1 MLIPLSWLKEYVD
14 LNLPTNQLAERLTLA
29 GLEVE
34 AIENSADWW
43 DPQLIIVGQIAAV
56 KAHPNAD
63 RLVLV
68 DIDYGATQTEQVVTG
83 APNLFQY
90 KEQQHLPILKV
101 AFARAGAIL
110 IDAYSDEQPRP
121 KKKLKPSK
129 IRGIPSNGMV
139 CSERE
144 LGLSEE
150 HAGILILPE
159 DAPIGIPLRDY
170 LGDEV
175 LVLSLTVD
183 MARCLS
189 IIGVAREVAALTTAT
204 LHLPSDDLPSHI
216 GNLGTPLAGVL
227 HTNTQNV
234 GTQNTGALYTGVLN
248 VDAQNADAQN
258 MGILNAGAQ
267 QTDVPGQAQDYVTI
281 EIEDPDLCNRY
292 TAMLVR
298 DVQIGESP
306 KWMQDRLLKAGMRPI
321 SNVVDITNYVMLEWG
336 QPLHA
341 FDYDLLVERAAK
353 TGVSK
358 PTIIVRRA
366 KPGEKMTTLDGVDR
380 EFDDSMLLITD
391 MLGPIAI
398 GGVMGGAETEVHEG
412 TRNVLLEAA
421 TFDGI
426 NNRRTSQKLKL
437 HSEAS
442 QRFTRGV
449 PATLNSIGNRRA
461 ADLMHDYASGRIV
474 PGMLDTYP
482 VPQSERVVYTTR
494 SDMHRILG
502 MDVTLSEIASGLQR
516 LDFVTEEVSTLP
528 ALPKELGNATFG
540 LRVKS
545 GEPLLRCIAPWH
557 RLDIQIPADLTE
569 EVARIIGYEHIDIT
583 LMDDELPP
591 QRRNHKLETEENIRD
606 ILVGCGLQETIS
618 YSLTTV
624 ENHDRVMRVPLGSG
638 DEHVPFIKLLNPL
651 STRRNV
657 MRRDMLVSALENLA
671 YNYRYTQRYPIFEIG
686 RVYLPE
692 HGDGVRPQEDT
703 RLSILLTGPRR
714 PSSLYPDSA
723 GAENFDFFD
732 LKGIIETMLQRL
744 GFTDSDIEYVPEHNP
759 AYTSTCAWI
768 KLQGGSLG
776 IMGEV
781 DPQVLHNFD
790 LPAEVRVYTAQMHI
804 NPLIKP
810 GWQLQPMTP
819 ISNYQP
825 VVEDLAFV
833 VAEEVPA
840 AQVLDAIR
848 KGGGS
853 LLTKVELFDIY
864 RGPQIPPGHKS
875 LAYNLTYESTEKPLI
890 EKQIVDIRNR
900 IIRRVAESTNAKL
913 RE

>member
-1 MLIPLSWLKEYVD
+1 MLVPLSWLKEYVD
-14 LNLPTNQLAERLTLA
+14 LNLPTKQLAERLTLA

-34 AIENSADWW
+34 GIESAADWW
-43 DPQLIIVGQIAAV
+43 DPELIVVGQIVAV
-56 KAHPNAD
+56 KSHPNAD

-68 DIDYGATQTEQVVTG
+68 DVDFGGSQPEQVVTG

-90 KEQQHLPILKV
+90 KDRQNLPVLKV
-101 AFARAGAIL
+101 AFAHAGAVL
-110 IDAYSDEQPRP
+110 IDAYSDEHPRP
-121 KKKLKPSK
+121 KKKLKSSK

-150 HAGILILPE
+150 HEGILILPE
-159 DAPIGIPLRDY
+159 DAPVGMPLRDY

-189 IIGVAREVAALTTAT
+189 MIGVAREVAALTNAA
-204 LHLPSDDLPSHI
+204 LRLPPDEPSSSN
-216 GNLGTPLAGVL
+216 GS
-227 HTNTQNV
+227 
-234 GTQNTGALYTGVLN
+234 GAS
-248 VDAQNADAQN
+248 
-258 MGILNAGAQ
+258 
-267 QTDVPGQAQDYVTI
+267 DYVAV
-281 EIEDPDLCNRY
+281 EIDDPDLCNRY
-292 TAMLVR
+292 IGMMIKDVR
-298 DVQIGESP
+298 TGESP
-306 KWMQDRLLKAGMRPI
+306 AWMQDRLLKAGMRPI

-341 FDYDLLVERAAK
+341 FDYDLLVKRAERA
-353 TGVSK
+353 GSSK

-366 KPGEKMTTLDGVDR
+366 KPGEKMTTLDEVER
-380 EFDDSMLLITD
+380 ELDESMLLITD
-391 MLGPIAI
+391 TLGPIAI
-398 GGVMGGAETEVHEG
+398 AGVMGGADTEVYEG

-449 PATLNSIGNRRA
+449 PATLNAIAARRA
-461 ADLMHDYASGRIV
+461 ANLMRDYAGGRII
-474 PGMLDTYP
+474 PGMVDNYP
-482 VPQSERVVYTTR
+482 VPQAERVVYTTE
-494 SDMHRILG
+494 SDVRRLLG
-502 MDVTLSEIASGLQR
+502 MDVPLPDIAAGLQR
-516 LDFVTEEVSTLP
+516 LDITSERCENLP
-528 ALPKELGNATFG
+528 APRAELGNGAFG
-540 LRVKS
+540 LHIEQ
-545 GEPLLRCIAPWH
+545 GELLLRCVAPWH
-557 RLDIQIPADLTE
+557 RLDIQVPADLAE
-569 EVARIIGYEHIDIT
+569 EVARIIGYEKIGLT
-583 LMDDELPP
+583 LMDDVLPP
-591 QRRNHKLETEENIRD
+591 QRRNLALETEEQIRD
-606 ILVGCGLQETIS
+606 ILVGCGLQEIIS

-638 DEHVPFIKLLNPL
+638 EEHVPFIKLLNPL

-657 MRRDMLVSALENLA
+657 MRRDMLVSSLENLA
-671 YNYRYTQRYPIFEIG
+671 YNYRYTQRYAVFEIG
-686 RVYLPE
+686 RVYWPE
-692 HGDGVRPQEDT
+692 NGDGVRPQEDP
-703 RLSILLTGPRR
+703 RLCILLTGPRR
-714 PSSLYPDSA
+714 LSSIYPDPA
-723 GAENFDFFD
+723 GAEHFDFFD
-732 LKGIIETMLQRL
+732 LKGIIETLLQRL
-744 GFTDSDIEYVPEHNP
+744 GFTGRDVEYVPERNP
-759 AYTSTCAWI
+759 AYTATCAWI

-781 DPQVLHNFD
+781 DPQVLLNFEI
-790 LPAEVRVYTAQMHI
+790 PPEVRVYASQMHI

-810 GWQLQPMTP
+810 SWQLQPVAP

-833 VAEEVPA
+833 VSEEISA
-840 AQVLDAIR
+840 AQLLEAIR

-864 RGPQIPPGHKS
+864 TGPQIPPGHKS
-875 LAYNLTYESTEKPLI
+875 LAYNLTYESLEKPLT
-890 EKQIVDIRNR
+890 ENQVVEIRNR
-900 IIRRVAESTNAKL
+900 IIRRVEESVGGKL

>member
-34 AIENSADWW
+34 EIENSADWW
-43 DPQLIIVGQIAAV
+43 DPELIIIGQITAV

-68 DIDYGATQTEQVVTG
+68 DIDYGASQTEQVVTG

-90 KEQQHLPILKV
+90 KDQQHLPVLKV
-101 AFARAGAIL
+101 AFARVGAIL

-150 HAGILILPE
+150 HEGILIIPK
-159 DAPIGIPLRDY
+159 DAPIGTPLRDY

-175 LVLSLTVD
+175 LVLGLTVD

-189 IIGVAREVAALTTAT
+189 MIGVAREVSALTNAT
-204 LHLPSDDLPSHI
+204 LHLPPDDLPSSN
-216 GNLGTPLAGVL
+216 GNVGTPLVGVL
-227 HTNTQNV
+227 DA
-234 GTQNTGALYTGVLN
+234 GALYIG
-248 VDAQNADAQN
+248 D
-258 MGILNAGAQ
+258 
-267 QTDVPGQAQDYVTI
+267 PGQAKDYVTV

-292 TAMLVR
+292 TAMLIR

-341 FDYDLLVERAAK
+341 FDYDLLVERAKKA
-353 TGVSK
+353 GSSK

-366 KPGEKMTTLDGVDR
+366 KQGEKMTTLDGVDR
-380 EFDDSMLLITD
+380 EYDDSMLLITD
-391 MLGPIAI
+391 MLGPVAI
-398 GGVMGGAETEVHEG
+398 GGVMGGAETEVYDG

-449 PATLNSIGNRRA
+449 PATLNPIANRRA
-461 ADLMHDYASGRIV
+461 ANLMHDYASGRIV
-474 PGMLDTYP
+474 PGMVDNYP
-482 VPQSERVVYTTR
+482 VPQAERVVYTTK

-502 MDVTLSEIASGLQR
+502 MNVTLPEIAAGLHR
-516 LDFVTEEVSTLP
+516 LDFVTEPIAVLP
-528 ALPKELGNATFG
+528 ALPDELGSAAFG
-540 LRVKS
+540 LRIQT

-557 RLDIQIPADLTE
+557 RLDIQVPADLTE
-569 EVARIIGYEHIDIT
+569 ELARIIGYEHIDTT
-583 LMDDELPP
+583 LMDDVLPT

-624 ENHDRVMRVPLGSG
+624 ENHDKFNRGKSAAELNI
-638 DEHVPFIKLLNPL
+638 PFVTLLNPL
-651 STRRNV
+651 SVKRNV
-657 MRRDMLVSALENLA
+657 MRRSMQVSALENLA
-671 YNYRYTQRYPIFEIG
+671 YNYRYTQRYAVFEIG
-686 RVYLPE
+686 RVYRPE
-692 HGDGVRPQEDT
+692 NGDGVRPQEDS
-703 RLSILLTGPRR
+703 RLCILLTGPRR
-714 PSSLYPDSA
+714 PSSLFSDPA

-732 LKGIIETMLQRL
+732 LKGIIDTMLQRL
-744 GFTDSDIEYVPEHNP
+744 GFAESDTEYIAVRDNP
-759 AYTSTCAWI
+759 TYTGTCATL
-768 KLQGGSLG
+768 KLQGASLG
-776 IMGEV
+776 IIGEI
-781 DPQVLHNFD
+781 DPQVLLNFEI
-790 LPAEVRVYTAQMHI
+790 PTGSRVYAAEMHLK
-804 NPLIKP
+804 PLIKP
-810 GWQLQPMTP
+810 SWQLQPMTP

-833 VAEEVPA
+833 VTEEIPA

-875 LAYNLTYESTEKPLI
+875 LAYNLTYESTEKPLT

-900 IIRRVAESTNAKL
+900 IIRRVAESVNGKL

>member
-1 MLIPLSWLKEYVD
+1 MLVPISWLKEYVD
-14 LNLPTNQLAERLTLA
+14 LNLPIQQLAERLTLA

-34 AIENSADWW
+34 GIENVGDWW
-43 DPQLIIVGQIAAV
+43 DPETIVVGRIVAV
-56 KAHPNAD
+56 KPHPNAD

-68 DIDYGATQTEQVVTG
+68 DVDYGASAPEQVVTG
-83 APNLFQY
+83 APNLFAY
-90 KEQQHLPILKV
+90 KGMQNPPVLKV
-101 AFARAGAIL
+101 AFARAGAVL

-129 IRGIPSNGMV
+129 IRGVPSNGMV

-150 HAGILILPE
+150 HEGILLLPE
-159 DAPIGIPLRDY
+159 DAPVGMPLRDY

-175 LVLSLTVD
+175 LNLGLTVD

-189 IIGVAREVAALTTAT
+189 MIGVAREVAALTNAR
-204 LHLPSDDLPSHI
+204 LHLPPDDPSSTE
-216 GNLGTPLAGVL
+216 GNDAGKYVA
-227 HTNTQNV
+227 V
-234 GTQNTGALYTGVLN
+234 EI
-248 VDAQNADAQN
+248 AD
-258 MGILNAGAQ
+258 
-267 QTDVPGQAQDYVTI
+267 P
-281 EIEDPDLCNRY
+281 ELCNRY
-292 TAMLVR
+292 TAMVIK

-306 KWMQDRLLKAGMRPI
+306 KWMQDRLIKAGMRPI

-341 FDYDLLVERAAK
+341 FDYDLLVERAQRAG
-353 TGVSK
+353 TSK

-366 KPGEKMTTLDGVDR
+366 KLGEKMITLDGVDR
-380 EFDDSMLLITD
+380 ELDDSMLLITD
-391 MLGPIAI
+391 ALGPIAI
-398 GGVMGGAETEVHEG
+398 AGVMGGAETEVHEG

-442 QRFTRGV
+442 HRFTRGV
-449 PATLNSIGNRRA
+449 PATLNPIADRRA
-461 ADLMHDYASGRIV
+461 ANLMRDYAGGRVV
-474 PGMLDTYP
+474 PGMVDNYP
-482 VPQSERVVYTTR
+482 VPQAESVVYTTA

-502 MDVTLSEIASGLQR
+502 MDVQLAEIAAGLQR
-516 LDFVTEEVSTLP
+516 LDFVTEPVSALP
-528 ALPKELGNATFG
+528 APPSELGDAVFG
-540 LRVKS
+540 LHMNP
-545 GEPLLRCIAPWH
+545 GEQLLRCIAPWH
-557 RLDIQIPADLTE
+557 RLDIHLPADLSE
-569 EVARIIGYEHIDIT
+569 EVARIIGYEKISMT
-583 LMDDELPP
+583 LMDDVLPT
-591 QRRNHKLETEENIRD
+591 QRRNLALETEEMIRD

-624 ENHDRVMRVPLGSG
+624 ENHDKVMRVPLGSG
-638 DEHVPFIKLLNPL
+638 EEHVPFIKLLNPL

-686 RVYLPE
+686 RVYRPE
-692 HGDGVRPQEDT
+692 NGDGVRPQEDS
-703 RLSILLTGPRR
+703 RLCILLTGHRR
-714 PSSLYPDSA
+714 PSSLYPDPA

-732 LKGIIETMLQRL
+732 LKGIIETLLQRL
-744 GFTDSDIEYVPEHNP
+744 GFTDRDVEYVPEHNS

-790 LPAEVRVYTAQMHI
+790 LPAEVRVYAAQMHI
-804 NPLIKP
+804 NPLVKP
-810 GWQLQPMTP
+810 GWQLQPVAT
-819 ISNYQP
+819 ISNYPP

-833 VAEEVPA
+833 VTEEVTA
-840 AQVLDAIR
+840 AQLLEAIR
-848 KGGGS
+848 KGGGT

-864 RGPQIPPGHKS
+864 RGQQIPPGYKS
-875 LAYNLTYESTEKPLI
+875 LAYNLTYESIEKPLT
-890 EKQIVDIRNR
+890 ENQVVDIRNR
-900 IIRRVAESTNAKL
+900 IIRRVAESVGGKL